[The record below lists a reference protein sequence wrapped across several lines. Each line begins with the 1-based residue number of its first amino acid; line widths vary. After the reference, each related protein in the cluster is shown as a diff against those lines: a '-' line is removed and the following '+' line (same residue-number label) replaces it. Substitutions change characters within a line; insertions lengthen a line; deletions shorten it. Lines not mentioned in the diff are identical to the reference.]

1 MRLSVNSHHY
11 STQNTKTASSKM
23 YQSLQKPKI
32 ENISLTLLHTQV
44 HTSTEIQKQFDKE
57 QWDSLA
63 FKNGIFAWYWER
75 ILVPLAAGLCYW
87 RKSSSSPEYCI
98 FFKKKLS
105 QFGELCLCAN
115 CSPPPQCQGTSA
127 TNVCASVLVLRR
139 LLIKT

>member
-98 FFKKKLS
+98 FFKKNYHNLGSSASAQIVAPHHNVKVHQPQMCVHLS
-105 QFGELCLCAN
+105 WFWGD
-115 CSPPPQCQGTSA
+115 SS
-127 TNVCASVLVLRR
+127 
-139 LLIKT
+139 